1 MKTAVLIAA
10 MCVAIAGCDS
20 KQPPQA
26 TVAPAAAPVPAG
38 WRSYANTDKFS
49 DQVSYV
55 AELKATR
62 AQGSSGA
69 MPVLVAICNGRYTE
83 AYIDWN
89 SFVGSDRVYVQSRLD
104 ADRARNEES
113 KVSADN
119 RATFMPDSA
128 PKLKE
133 FLQARTFIA
142 SVQPP
147 GGGEIYA
154 EFNVSGAAHALHEIR
169 EKCGW

>member
-1 MKTAVLIAA
+1 MKNAVLVVAVCA
-10 MCVAIAGCDS
+10 AIAGCDS
-20 KQPPQA
+20 KEPAQ
-26 TVAPAAAPVPAG
+26 VAVTPAPEG

-83 AYIDWN
+83 AYIDWK

-113 KVSADN
+113 KISADN

-147 GGGEIYA
+147 GGSEIYA
-154 EFNVSGAAHALHEIR
+154 EFNVSGADHALQEIR
-169 EKCGW
+169 QKCGW